1 MYHPLDISIYEQ
13 SLYWL
18 VGANG
23 RVKVCKLRT
32 KLCDRAYDLGPNSVH
47 KLFTI
52 FHASRQPVGW
62 YNVIFKNE

>member
-1 MYHPLDISIYEQ
+1 MYHPLSISIYEQ

-18 VGANG
+18 NTNG
-23 RVKVCKLRT
+23 RVQVCKLRDMG
-32 KLCDRAYDLGPNSVH
+32 LCDKIFDLGTNNVH